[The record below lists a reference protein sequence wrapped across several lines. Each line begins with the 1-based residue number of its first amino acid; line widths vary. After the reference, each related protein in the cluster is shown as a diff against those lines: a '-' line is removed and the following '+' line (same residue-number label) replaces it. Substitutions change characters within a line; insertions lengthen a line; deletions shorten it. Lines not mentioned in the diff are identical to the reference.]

1 MPRYPEIVPRD
12 DGMYDVISG
21 DTTAGPFP
29 TIAFALRIAS
39 GHQPAPAPTTKF
51 RRVQIREVRLD
62 APPDSGMQNP
72 RQDDRHHLTGVK
84 QRRFIEALNNRDDS
98 KNLQIVKTNSDDAP
112 ETALGAA
119 LLEALRRKARA
130 S

>member
-1 MPRYPEIVPRD
+1 MP
-12 DGMYDVISG
+12 
-21 DTTAGPFP
+21 
-29 TIAFALRIAS
+29 
-39 GHQPAPAPTTKF
+39 
-51 RRVQIREVRLD
+51 
-62 APPDSGMQNP
+62 PPDPGMQNP